1 MDNRRRGLKFN
12 CVIHKYNNFKVN
24 FKMEDFESKFKHS
37 YGLFRIVKKCI
48 SDRLRRKK
56 VGH

>member
-24 FKMEDFESKFKHS
+24 FKMEDFESKFKHL
-37 YGLFRIVKKCI
+37 YGFFRIVKKCK
-48 SDRLRRKK
+48 SDRLRKK
-56 VGH
+56 K